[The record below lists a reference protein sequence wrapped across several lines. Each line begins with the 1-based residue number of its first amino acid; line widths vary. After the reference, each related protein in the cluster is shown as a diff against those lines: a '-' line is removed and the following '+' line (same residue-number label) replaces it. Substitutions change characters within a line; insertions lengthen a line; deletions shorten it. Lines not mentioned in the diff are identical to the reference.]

1 MVKRLE
7 RRRVW
12 SGVLGEVASQ
22 RNRQPGTSS
31 PLLQNQDLDV
41 YTVHTTQCKQQG
53 LTTVTALCLL
63 YLLLPDRDRWR
74 WMRVPYHYHHGERAK
89 IPWARQGK
97 LATPPVPVL
106 QGKGNGRQAGDRL
119 QAVVGLGKAAGAAG
133 STASIVYFLRQL
145 SQPVNTTG

>member
-1 MVKRLE
+1 MEWSVGGGRIATQPAAGNIIAFASE
-7 RRRVW
+7 SRFGRVHCTH
-12 SGVLGEVASQ
+12 
-22 RNRQPGTSS
+22 NRMQAE
-31 PLLQNQDLDV
+31 
-41 YTVHTTQCKQQG
+41 QG
-53 LTTVTALCLL
+53 LTTVTALCL

-74 WMRVPYHYHHGERAK
+74 WMRVPYYHYHHGERAK